1 VKGVEAAGQEK
12 DSDKWTDAEKKKSKV
27 TYKRMKWRL
36 RSPRKSIAAAH
47 TKTTREILKIQSAAH
62 CLLETLANESETDED
77 DDAEEV
83 SGFPTPSRGYFVTS
97 VKPASKPLVKDL
109 RQSRLQEATGLR
121 EAAGATSLGVC
132 ACAEERK
139 QVQTSAPDLVAEEG
153 SPSSDLLLPPRRRF
167 DGENLDPLGKVTSRA
182 EYAQVK
188 LVVMP
193 ISSFSISRTVKRKV
207 SPESHCTLFEEGL
220 PFVSKGEAF
229 SNATC
234 LHLSRSLK
242 LGAYGNG

>member
-1 VKGVEAAGQEK
+1 MA
-12 DSDKWTDAEKKKSKV
+12 
-27 TYKRMKWRL
+27 
-36 RSPRKSIAAAH
+36 SPPTSYSVLH
-47 TKTTREILKIQSAAH
+47 LFP
-62 CLLETLANESETDED
+62 TDEPED
-77 DDAEEV
+77 Q
-83 SGFPTPSRGYFVTS
+83 TPPFERVPP
-97 VKPASKPLVKDL
+97 PAYS
-109 RQSRLQEATGLR
+109 
-121 EAAGATSLGVC
+121 
-132 ACAEERK
+132 
-139 QVQTSAPDLVAEEG
+139 
-153 SPSSDLLLPPRRRF
+153 PPRASLCSSLSAS
-167 DGENLDPLGKVTSRA
+167 EVQNLDPLGKVTSRA